1 MKKIL
6 PVLGIAL
13 FSLASCASVTSMND
27 FYDKYDKQAT
37 VIPLPKFAVNLAKK
51 TTDAKILEYIKSAKV
66 FVISDA
72 GKGKQNRVMRDLQ
85 TSTKGDNFEQM
96 VKVKLKNSN
105 VNASFLEKDGKVS
118 NLILGLN
125 GLQNVLVIDSKVDL
139 TRAQLDE
146 AMENIDL
153 SDLEGITDILK

>member
-1 MKKIL
+1 MKKII

-13 FSLASCASVTSMND
+13 FSLASCASVNSMSD

-37 VIPLPKFAVNLAKK
+37 IIPLPKFAVNLAKK
-51 TTDAKILEYIKSAKV
+51 STDAKFLEYIKSAKV

-85 TSTKGDNFEQM
+85 SSTKGDKYEQV
-96 VKVKLKNSN
+96 VKMKLKDSK
-105 VNASFLEKDGKVS
+105 VNASFLENNGKVS
-118 NLILGLN
+118 NLILGVN
-125 GLQNVLVIDSKVDL
+125 GMRNVLVIDSKVDL

-146 AMENIDL
+146 ALENIDL